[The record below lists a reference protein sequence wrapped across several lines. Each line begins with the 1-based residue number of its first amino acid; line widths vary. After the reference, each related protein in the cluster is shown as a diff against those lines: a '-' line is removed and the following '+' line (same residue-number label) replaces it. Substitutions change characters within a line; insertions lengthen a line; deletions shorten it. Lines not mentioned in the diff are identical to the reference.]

1 MTTPQQDQYLGQ
13 VLRTLS
19 NNPTAAE
26 LDYLIEAFTTVGYLA
41 ADAEGL
47 AEAAENTRK
56 YEEAQ
61 AYLASKSSGEKVTER
76 YAEANAALAVRIF
89 RDAEVEARVKA
100 RKVKNLQDAL
110 EQAINA
116 IKFLGRVAG

>member
-1 MTTPQQDQYLGQ
+1 MTTPQQDEYLGQ

-26 LDYLIEAFTTVGYLA
+26 LDYLIEAYTTLGYLA
-41 ADAEGL
+41 ANAEGL
-47 AEAAENTRK
+47 AEAAENKRK

-61 AYLASKSSGEKVTER
+61 AYLASKSNGEKVTER
-76 YAEANAALAVRIF
+76 QAEANAALATRIY
-89 RDAEVEARVKA
+89 RDEEVEARVKA
-100 RKVKNLQDAL
+100 RKIKNLHDAL

-116 IKFLGRVAG
+116 IKFLGRMA